1 MSNKKQSNRMKLNK
15 FYAIALLR
23 SALAFSWC
31 NNENSSEKDILEF
44 WVDNVQYDK
53 TDK

>member
-1 MSNKKQSNRMKLNK
+1 MKLNK
-15 FYAIALLR
+15 FFATALFGA
-23 SALAFSWC
+23 ALAFSGC
-31 NNENSSEKDILEF
+31 KKEKSSDKDILEF